1 MNRPTLVLLAALLVA
16 IPLSLVAGRSVYLER
31 GFAFV
36 PLQRLV
42 SIIVTRVRTILYIV
56 TNVF

>member
-1 MNRPTLVLLAALLVA
+1 MVYVNRVPFQQA
-16 IPLSLVAGRSVYLER
+16 LSLVAGRAVYLER